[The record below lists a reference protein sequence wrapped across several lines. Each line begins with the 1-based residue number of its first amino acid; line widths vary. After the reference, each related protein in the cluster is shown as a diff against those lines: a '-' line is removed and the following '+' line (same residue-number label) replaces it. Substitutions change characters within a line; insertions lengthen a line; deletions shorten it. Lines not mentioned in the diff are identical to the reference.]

1 MKKYRFNL
9 EPVLNHRRLI
19 EETLQKDLAILRIS
33 LSDENEKL
41 LTYEESRVKLLEE
54 LQQIQKE
61 GTTTSDILLYLPFIE
76 QVSKDIERQKKR
88 VLELEKKVEQ
98 NLKDLLE
105 AIKNKKALQKLKEK
119 AFKTYNQKL
128 IKNEQDFLNEVAVSQ
143 FNRRIRPQEK

>member
-1 MKKYRFNL
+1 MKDYRFNL
-9 EPVLNHRRLI
+9 EPVLNHRRLV
-19 EETLQKDLAILRIS
+19 EETLQKDLAISKIS
-33 LSDENEKL
+33 LIDETERL
-41 LTYEESRVKLLEE
+41 ITYEKNRDQLLEE

-88 VLELEKKVEQ
+88 VLELEKQVGQ

-105 AIKNKKALQKLKEK
+105 ATKNKKALQKLKEK

-143 FNRRIRPQEK
+143 FNRRIRPQE

>member
-19 EETLQKDLAILRIS
+19 EETLQKDLAILKIS
-33 LSDENEKL
+33 LIDENEKL
-41 LTYEESRVKLLEE
+41 LTYEESRVKLLGE

-76 QVSKDIERQKKR
+76 QVSKDIERQKKK

-105 AIKNKKALQKLKEK
+105 ATKNKKALQKLKEK

-128 IKNEQDFLNEVAVSQ
+128 IKNEQEFLNEVAVSQ
-143 FNRRIRPQEK
+143 FNRRIRPQE

>member
-1 MKKYRFNL
+1 MKEYRFNL
-9 EPVLNHRRLI
+9 EPVLNHRRLV
-19 EETLQKDLAILRIS
+19 EETLQKNLAILKKS
-33 LSDENEKL
+33 LIDENERL
-41 LTYEESRVKLLEE
+41 ITYEESRVQLLEE

-88 VLELEKKVEQ
+88 VLELEKQVEQ

-105 AIKNKKALQKLKEK
+105 ATKNKKALQNLKEK

-143 FNRRIRPQEK
+143 FHRRIRPQE

>member
-1 MKKYRFNL
+1 MKDYRFNL

-88 VLELEKKVEQ
+88 VLELEKQVEQ

-105 AIKNKKALQKLKEK
+105 ATKNKKALQKLKEK

-143 FNRRIRPQEK
+143 FNRRIRPQE

>member
-1 MKKYRFNL
+1 L
-9 EPVLNHRRLI
+9 EPVLNHRRLV
-19 EETLQKDLAILRIS
+19 EETLQKDLAILKIS
-33 LSDENEKL
+33 LIDENERL
-41 LTYEESRVKLLEE
+41 ITYEESRVQLLEE

-88 VLELEKKVEQ
+88 VLELEKQVEQ

-105 AIKNKKALQKLKEK
+105 ATKNKKALQKLKEK

-143 FNRRIRPQEK
+143 FNRRIRPQE

>member
-1 MKKYRFNL
+1 MKEYRFNL
-9 EPVLNHRRLI
+9 EPVLNHRRLV
-19 EETLQKDLAILRIS
+19 EETLQKDLAILKIS
-33 LSDENEKL
+33 LIDENERL
-41 LTYEESRVKLLEE
+41 ITYEESRVQLLEE

-105 AIKNKKALQKLKEK
+105 ATKNKKALQKLKEK

-143 FNRRIRPQEK
+143 FNRRIRPQE

>member
-19 EETLQKDLAILRIS
+19 EETLQKDLAILKIS
-33 LSDENEKL
+33 LIDENERL
-41 LTYEESRVKLLEE
+41 ITYEESRVKLLEE

-76 QVSKDIERQKKR
+76 QVSKDIERQKKK

-105 AIKNKKALQKLKEK
+105 ATKNKKALQKLKEK

-128 IKNEQDFLNEVAVSQ
+128 IKNEQEFLNEVAVSQ
-143 FNRRIRPQEK
+143 FNRRIRPQE

>member
-1 MKKYRFNL
+1 MKEYRFNL
-9 EPVLNHRRLI
+9 EPVLNHRRLV
-19 EETLQKDLAILRIS
+19 EETLQKDLAILKIS
-33 LSDENEKL
+33 LIDENERL
-41 LTYEESRVKLLEE
+41 ITYEESRVKLLEE

-76 QVSKDIERQKKR
+76 QVSKDIERQKKK

-105 AIKNKKALQKLKEK
+105 ATKNKKALQKLKEK

-143 FNRRIRPQEK
+143 FNRRIRPQE

>member
-1 MKKYRFNL
+1 MKEYRFNL
-9 EPVLNHRRLI
+9 EPVLNHRRLV
-19 EETLQKDLAILRIS
+19 EETLQKDLAILKIS
-33 LSDENEKL
+33 LIDENERL
-41 LTYEESRVKLLEE
+41 ITYEKSRVQLLEE

-61 GTTTSDILLYLPFIE
+61 GTTTSDILLYLPFTE

-105 AIKNKKALQKLKEK
+105 ATKNKKALQKLKEK

-143 FNRRIRPQEK
+143 FNRRIRPQE

>member
-1 MKKYRFNL
+1 MYRFNL
-9 EPVLNHRRLI
+9 EPVLNHRRLV
-19 EETLQKDLAILRIS
+19 EETLQKDLAISKIS
-33 LSDENEKL
+33 LIDETERL
-41 LTYEESRVKLLEE
+41 ITYEKNRDQLLEE

-88 VLELEKKVEQ
+88 VLELEKQVEQ

-105 AIKNKKALQKLKEK
+105 ATKNKKALQKLKEK

-143 FNRRIRPQEK
+143 FNRRIRPQE

>member
-1 MKKYRFNL
+1 MKDYRFNL
-9 EPVLNHRRLI
+9 EPVLNHRRLV
-19 EETLQKDLAILRIS
+19 EETLQKDLAILKIS
-33 LSDENEKL
+33 LIDENERL
-41 LTYEESRVKLLEE
+41 ITYEESRVQLLEE

-76 QVSKDIERQKKR
+76 QVSKDIEKQKKR
-88 VLELEKKVEQ
+88 VLELEKQVEQ

-143 FNRRIRPQEK
+143 FNRRIRPQE

>member
-19 EETLQKDLAILRIS
+19 EETLQKDLSILKIS
-33 LSDENEKL
+33 LIDENEKL
-41 LTYEESRVKLLEE
+41 LTYEESRVKLLGE

-76 QVSKDIERQKKR
+76 QVSKDIERQKKK

-105 AIKNKKALQKLKEK
+105 ATKNKKALQKLKEK

-128 IKNEQDFLNEVAVSQ
+128 IKNEQEFLNEVAVSQ
-143 FNRRIRPQEK
+143 FNRRIRPQE

>member
-1 MKKYRFNL
+1 MKEYRFNL
-9 EPVLNHRRLI
+9 EPVLNHRRLV
-19 EETLQKDLAILRIS
+19 EETLQKDLAILKIS
-33 LSDENEKL
+33 LIDENERL
-41 LTYEESRVKLLEE
+41 ITYEKSRVQLLEE

-88 VLELEKKVEQ
+88 VLELEKQVEQ

-105 AIKNKKALQKLKEK
+105 ATKNKKALQKLKEK

-143 FNRRIRPQEK
+143 FNRRIRPQE

>member
-1 MKKYRFNL
+1 MKEYRFNL
-9 EPVLNHRRLI
+9 EPVLNHRRLV
-19 EETLQKDLAILRIS
+19 EETLQKDLAILKIS
-33 LSDENEKL
+33 LIDENERL
-41 LTYEESRVKLLEE
+41 ITYEESRVQLLEE

-76 QVSKDIERQKKR
+76 QVSKDIERQKKK

-105 AIKNKKALQKLKEK
+105 ATKNKKALQKLKEK

-128 IKNEQDFLNEVAVSQ
+128 IKNEQEFLNEVAVSQ
-143 FNRRIRPQEK
+143 FNRRIRPQE